1 MNLIK
6 TEKCQVCGHNLP
18 IAKLN
23 LGNHPLCDDL
33 IPISEYRECDEYPI
47 KISLCEI
54 CLTGNQVYN
63 VKKEKLF
70 PQDYHYRP
78 RFTQD
83 VLNGMKELVEQ
94 ANINYGNL
102 KDKVVCDIGC
112 NDGTLLNFFKEKGCK
127 TSGIE
132 PTGAALEAQKNHV
145 NIINGFFNVDTA
157 RKMIAQ
163 IGFPDIITF
172 TNVFAHIEDLDN
184 AIEALKIM
192 LKSDTLIIIEN
203 HYLGTVIKTNQF
215 DTFYHEHPRTYSKK
229 SFEFIAR
236 KLNRKLVGVYFPKRY
251 GGNIRVYL
259 SDKEFSLS
267 EDKNNSFINEVD
279 ENYMID
285 EFDKMQSFIDKW
297 KLQTKASIL
306 QLTKKYGKIYGKS
319 FPGRAAILLKLID
332 IDSDLM
338 PIIFEKKGS
347 MKLDHFAPGT
357 KIKIVSD
364 ELWMNNK
371 NPPEVLLIWAW
382 HIHEEIAQYLRKEG
396 YKGRIFTPLP
406 NFKEIL

>member
-1 MNLIK
+1 MNIIK
-6 TEKCQVCGHNLP
+6 TEKCQVCDYDLP
-18 IAKLN
+18 IPKLN

-33 IPISEYRECDEYPI
+33 IPISENRECDEYPI
-47 KISLCEI
+47 SISLCEN
-54 CLTGNQVYN
+54 CLTANQVYN

-70 PQDYHYRP
+70 PQGYHYRP

-94 ANINYGNL
+94 ASLNYGDL

-132 PTGAALEAQKNHV
+132 PTGAALEAQINHS
-145 NIINGFFNVDTA
+145 NIINAFFNIDTA
-157 RKMIAQ
+157 KKIIAQ

-184 AIEALKIM
+184 AIEALKVM
-192 LKSDTLIIIEN
+192 LKSDTIIIIEN

-229 SFEFIAR
+229 SFEFIAH
-236 KLNRKLVGVYFPKRY
+236 KLNRKLAGVYFPKRY

-259 SDKEFSLS
+259 SDKDFSLS
-267 EDKNNSFINEVD
+267 ENKKNNLLNQID
-279 ENYMID
+279 EEYMIND
-285 EFDKMQSFIDKW
+285 FNKMQSFIDTW
-297 KLQTKASIL
+297 KLQTKEAIL
-306 QLTKKYGKIYGKS
+306 TLTKKYGTIYGKS
-319 FPGRAAILLKLID
+319 FPGRAAILLKLLD
-332 IDSDLM
+332 IDHELM
-338 PIIFEKKGS
+338 PMIFEKKGS

-357 KIKIVSD
+357 KIKIESD
-364 ELWMNNK
+364 ALWMSDK

-382 HIHEEIAQYLRKEG
+382 HIHEEIADYLRKEG